1 MFRSKNECHVSRL
14 PIPVERLTLL
24 TFILLSKWIQA
35 STSFDILLFI
45 TNLTSFR
52 HNEILTFCWYKP
64 INIRKIKYTETIAL
78 RKKRDANQ
86 IIWTKQVTWLVKYWS
101 VRQNRILSVSWG
113 SSHYALYECQR
124 ERERERKN
132 EHLNILTDILSWN
145 APLQI
150 FKVLVFSENVSIK
163 FP

>member
-24 TFILLSKWIQA
+24 TLILLSKWIQA

-78 RKKRDANQ
+78 RKKKRCQSNYLNQ
-86 IIWTKQVTWLVKYWS
+86 TGYMISEVLECKTKRNFECKLRLVTLCFVW
-101 VRQNRILSVSWG
+101 VS
-113 SSHYALYECQR
+113 
-124 ERERERKN
+124 ERERERKK
-132 EHLNILTDILSWN
+132 EWTFKYLNRYFKLKCPLTD
-145 APLQI
+145 
-150 FKVLVFSENVSIK
+150 F
-163 FP
+163 